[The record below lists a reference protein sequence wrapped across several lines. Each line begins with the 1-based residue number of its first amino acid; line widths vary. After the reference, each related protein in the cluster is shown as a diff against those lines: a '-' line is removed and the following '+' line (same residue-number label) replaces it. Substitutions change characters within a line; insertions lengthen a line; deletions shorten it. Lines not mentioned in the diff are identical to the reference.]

1 MRPLKIAIV
10 AGEESG
16 DQLGAELISG
26 IRRLH
31 SGDIKFFGVGGDR
44 MTALG
49 LESVFPLTEVAVM
62 GLTAVVARLPKII
75 RLAYRLI
82 DRIVAFA
89 PDVLV
94 IIDSPDFTH
103 PVAKRVRKKIPE
115 LPIVDYVS
123 PSVWAWRSGRAKKM
137 TAYVD
142 HVLGILP
149 FEPEAYKRLAGP
161 KCTYVGHP
169 LVEKI
174 SNIKF
179 ELQDHTPISDVPRLL
194 LMPGSRS
201 GEVNRLLPVFGDT
214 VNRLIE
220 HIPELAIDIPAVP
233 HQRARIEEL
242 VAGWQI
248 EPHIVCGE
256 TEKFKAFAKAEV
268 ALVASGTATLELAL
282 WGIPMSVG
290 YKLDPIAKNL
300 KWLAKVESI
309 VLPNLVLGKNVVPEF
324 IDKDCNPDAL
334 LQSLLPLF
342 EGGPDRLAQITEF
355 LRLQELCSV
364 APNTPSKL
372 SAQLV
377 LDAIPAW

>member
-16 DQLGAELISG
+16 DQLGAELMSG
-26 IRRLH
+26 IRQMH
-31 SGDIKFFGVGGDR
+31 SGDIEFFGVGGDR

-62 GLTAVVARLPKII
+62 GLTAVLGRLPKII

-82 DRIVAFA
+82 DRLVGFA

-103 PVAKRVRKKIPE
+103 PVAKRVRKKMPN
-115 LPIVDYVS
+115 LPVVDYVS
-123 PSVWAWRSGRAKKM
+123 PSVWAWRPGRAKKM

-149 FEPEAYKRLAGP
+149 FEPEAYKKLHGP

-174 SNIKF
+174 SRIKF
-179 ELQDHTPISDVPRLL
+179 ELQDSAPLSDVPRLL

-201 GEVNRLLPVFGDT
+201 SEVKRLLPVFGET
-214 VNRLIE
+214 VQKLIE
-220 HIPELAIDIPAVP
+220 HIPQLAVDIPAVP
-233 HQRARIEEL
+233 HQRAHIEEL
-242 VAGWQI
+242 VTNWQVK
-248 EPHIVCGE
+248 PTIVGGE
-256 TEKFKAFAKAEV
+256 TEKFEAFARAEV

-300 KWLAKVESI
+300 KWLANVESI
-309 VLPNLVLGKNVVPEF
+309 VLPNLVLGENVVPEF
-324 IDKDCNPDAL
+324 IDKDCNADAL

-342 EGGPDRLAQITEF
+342 EGGPDRLAQITKF

-364 APNTPSKL
+364 APNTPSRL

-377 LDAIPAW
+377 LDAIPS